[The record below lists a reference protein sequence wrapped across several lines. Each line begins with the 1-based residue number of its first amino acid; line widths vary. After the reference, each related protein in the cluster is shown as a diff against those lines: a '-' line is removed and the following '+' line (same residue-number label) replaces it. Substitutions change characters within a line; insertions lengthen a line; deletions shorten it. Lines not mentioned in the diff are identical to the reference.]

1 LRIIDRF
8 KRFFNLGLADEKAW
22 NTSLWNLQGSQSLS
36 GESVTES
43 TALTYSAIWNAVT
56 LYSGTISTLPLHL
69 LRQNQKK
76 TLHVEEKK
84 LYQVLHDQFNPLMTA
99 QIGRETMMSHILLWG
114 NAYAEIVRNTYGDVV
129 ELWPISPNR
138 VRPYIKDGQVLY
150 EITVDSEKVILPRE
164 KVLHIPGLGFD
175 GLIGYSVVSMAQKSF
190 GLGMA
195 LETFG
200 ALYFGQGTHVGCIL
214 SHPGK
219 LDDKARA
226 NLTESF
232 AGIDGLAKSHR
243 KIILEEGMKLEKIGI
258 PPENSQF
265 LESRQFQIAEIAR
278 WFNLPPHKIKDL
290 SRSSFSNI
298 ESEQISFVTDSVLPW
313 LIRFE
318 QNYNMQL
325 LTVNERFKQSIF
337 TRHNVDGLLRGNPQ
351 TRAEYYRVMFS
362 IGAMSINDVR
372 EKEGWDDVENGDER
386 FIPLNMIPLSKIDE
400 YLSMQKSTSQSLP
413 TKSEPA
419 KNISRLRIANQEIDY
434 EKMVRDQK

>member
-1 LRIIDRF
+1 LHNPANLKKRLELLKIFDRF
-8 KRFFNLGLADEKAW
+8 KRFFNLGISDEKAW
-22 NTSLWNLQGSQSLS
+22 NTSLWSLAGSQSLS
-36 GESVTES
+36 GEVVTES
-43 TALTYSAIWNAVT
+43 TALTYSSVWNAVS

-69 LRQNQKK
+69 LRQKTQK
-76 TLHVEEKK
+76 TLHVDEKR
-84 LYQVLHDQFNPLMTA
+84 LYRVLHDQFNSLMTA
-99 QIGRETMMSHILLWG
+99 QIGREVMMGHILLWG
-114 NAYAEIVRNTYGDVV
+114 NAYAEIVRNGLGDII

-138 VRPYIKDGQVLY
+138 VRPFREDGQVYY
-150 EITVDSEKVILPRE
+150 EITVDTEKVILPRE

-175 GLIGYSVVSMAQKSF
+175 GMVGYSVVSMARKSF

-258 PPENSQF
+258 PPEDSQF

-278 WFNLPPHKIKDL
+278 WFNLPPHKLKDL

-313 LIRFE
+313 LVRFE

-325 LTVNERFKQSIF
+325 LTEAERYKQ
-337 TRHNVDGLLRGNPQ
+337 
-351 TRAEYYRVMFS
+351 
-362 IGAMSINDVR
+362 
-372 EKEGWDDVENGDER
+372 
-386 FIPLNMIPLSKIDE
+386 
-400 YLSMQKSTSQSLP
+400 
-413 TKSEPA
+413 
-419 KNISRLRIANQEIDY
+419 
-434 EKMVRDQK
+434 